1 MAIHHP
7 TTADN
12 HPVTLWRWRPV
23 YVPGYYYSTG
33 LALLSH
39 YSLNS
44 SLGPFM
50 TTSIPHCLSKA
61 IHHPSALWRWR
72 PGGPCMSRSATT
84 TIEIF
89 NRRHYSLNSSLGN
102 RRSAL
107 PFAYALFALVLSSLV
122 SLECT
127 VPLRGLFLAH
137 AEAGLYCTVQS
148 ITPPWAGCS
157 GLVHLNQSRRRRYSS
172 AYSSS
177 CSSLEPQPTHLP
189 LPLPPFNPAT
199 TQQPYTPPHPTS
211 CPCQQA
217 TATLGGGGDQG
228 SPAVTHLH
236 AYFSFSLS
244 FVLAGGV
251 CPSPTKP
258 AENAGTNG
266 NTGR

>member
-107 PFAYALFALVLSSLV
+107 PFAYALFALVLSCLV

-157 GLVHLNQSRRRRYSS
+157 GLVHLNHLGHCAALTHVLPVLDRRIVENTIRSDLS
-172 AYSSS
+172 ISLI
-177 CSSLEPQPTHLP
+177 SLENAQIPIILLP
-189 LPLPPFNPAT
+189 IILLNSPF
-199 TQQPYTPPHPTS
+199 
-211 CPCQQA
+211 
-217 TATLGGGGDQG
+217 
-228 SPAVTHLH
+228 
-236 AYFSFSLS
+236 
-244 FVLAGGV
+244 
-251 CPSPTKP
+251 
-258 AENAGTNG
+258 E
-266 NTGR
+266 